1 MKKKILHC
9 NEFFAKIGEN
19 YIFDQVNNNNTFES
33 ILVSEKHINSTY
45 EPVDDNKRLFL
56 RKLFN
61 SNLVEKIFNRITL
74 NIFERLYL
82 LILSQYFLAKLKPL
96 KSEISIIHAHFGHIA
111 YKYIGLAKL
120 LNVPMVVTFYGVDA
134 SACAVDPY
142 WIKRLKVMFQYA
154 SVIIVLCESAKK
166 SLISVGCKESKIII
180 WDIGIPIENYK
191 YEPTLKLK
199 ENTVVRFLIVAR
211 FVEKKGYDVLL
222 DAFKKLSQNESN
234 ISLTIVGYGPLK
246 SKIKSKIEFLNL
258 QEYINVIDTSEVS
271 NFFEMFKY
279 NLETH
284 DLFVLPSIIA
294 SNGDDEGGPPIVITN
309 AMAAGLPVISTPVGG
324 IERAIIDNKT
334 GFLVK
339 PNDSDSLH
347 EKMSYL
353 CKHKSQWRVV
363 SDAARL
369 LVESNFNKEKQLEKI
384 NKIYSNLV

>member
-1 MKKKILHC
+1 M
-9 NEFFAKIGEN
+9 
-19 YIFDQVNNNNTFES
+19 
-33 ILVSEKHINSTY
+33 VSEKHINSTY

-166 SLISVGCKESKIII
+166 SLISVGCNESKIII

-309 AMAAGLPVISTPVGG
+309 SMAAGLPVISTPVGG